1 MIKKCPRGW
10 SIFIGINIRR
20 FERNQSPRA
29 SLSSLFGFKRVL
41 ECRLIKMEREFW
53 LDFEREGT
61 RLRWRIAVRVSYQAF
76 VLCFNFLLDW
86 YSLNISETY
95 NWDINKDYS
104 RAIDNLPIHF
114 VISNVD

>member
-53 LDFEREGT
+53 LDLEREGT
-61 RLRWRIAVRVSYQAF
+61 ITMTYSHACFLPGVSVMF
-76 VLCFNFLLDW
+76 
-86 YSLNISETY
+86 
-95 NWDINKDYS
+95 
-104 RAIDNLPIHF
+104 
-114 VISNVD
+114 

>member
-53 LDFEREGT
+53 LDFEREGM
-61 RLRWRIAVRVSYQAF
+61 RLRWRIAVRVSYRAF
-76 VLCFNFLLDW
+76 VLRFNILLHW
-86 YSLNISETY
+86 NSLNISGTY
-95 NWDINKDYS
+95 SRGISKDYS
-104 RAIDNLPIHF
+104 RGIDNLSIHF
-114 VISNVD
+114 LISKVD